1 MKNVQ
6 RSPARAQERRA
17 QNHEAPVLPWIGQAI
32 LFEQPLDLLP
42 CRGDRLVA
50 HGPAHLAEE
59 GIELQRE
66 AFPGRCFLRA
76 SPLCP
81 VLKLASL

>member
-1 MKNVQ
+1 MFSVPRPGPKGVVLKIMRRPCFHGLGG
-6 RSPARAQERRA
+6 RSFLES
-17 QNHEAPVLPWIGQAI
+17 
-32 LFEQPLDLLP
+32 PLDLLP

-50 HGPAHLAEE
+50 HRPAHLAEE
-59 GIELQRE
+59 GIELRRE

-81 VLKLASL
+81 GLKLASP